1 MNIYHISQT
10 ENRGFDTYS
19 DAVVIAPDVETAR
32 RINPSECG
40 DVFMTD
46 ADWQYRYSGW
56 ASSPENVS
64 VTLVGVASEN
74 EKLPR
79 VVCASFHAG

>member
-10 ENRGFDTYS
+10 ENRGYDTYS
-19 DAVVIAPDVETAR
+19 DAVVVAPDVEIAR
-32 RINPSECG
+32 RINPSLSG

-64 VTLVGVASEN
+64 VTLVGVAAEN

>member
-10 ENRGFDTYS
+10 ENRGYDTYS

-32 RINPSECG
+32 RVNPSEYG

-46 ADWQYRYSGW
+46 VDWLDPWTSW
-56 ASSPENVS
+56 ASSIDNVKA
-64 VTLVGVASEN
+64 TLIGVAAEN

>member
-10 ENRGFDTYS
+10 ENRGYVTYS

-32 RINPSECG
+32 RVNPSEYG

-46 ADWQYRYSGW
+46 EDWKYTYSSW

-74 EKLPR
+74 EKSPR

>member
-10 ENRGFDTYS
+10 ENRGYDTYS
-19 DAVVIAPDVETAR
+19 DAVVVAPDVEIAR
-32 RINPSECG
+32 RINPSLSG
-40 DVFMTD
+40 NVFMTD

-64 VTLVGVASEN
+64 VTLVGVAAEN
-74 EKLPR
+74 EILPR

>member
-10 ENRGFDTYS
+10 ENRGYDTYS

-32 RINPSECG
+32 RVNPSEYG
-40 DVFMTD
+40 DVFMTHE
-46 ADWQYRYSGW
+46 DWKYTYSSW

-74 EKLPR
+74 EKSPR

>member
-10 ENRGFDTYS
+10 ENRGYDTYS

-32 RINPSECG
+32 RVNPREYG

-46 ADWQYRYSGW
+46 EDWKYTCSSW

-74 EKLPR
+74 EKSPR

>member
-10 ENRGFDTYS
+10 ENRGYDTYS

-32 RINPSECG
+32 RVNPSEYG

-46 ADWQYRYSGW
+46 EDWKYTYSSW

-64 VTLVGVASEN
+64 ATLVGVASEN
-74 EKLPR
+74 EKSPR

>member
-46 ADWQYRYSGW
+46 ADWQYRYSSW